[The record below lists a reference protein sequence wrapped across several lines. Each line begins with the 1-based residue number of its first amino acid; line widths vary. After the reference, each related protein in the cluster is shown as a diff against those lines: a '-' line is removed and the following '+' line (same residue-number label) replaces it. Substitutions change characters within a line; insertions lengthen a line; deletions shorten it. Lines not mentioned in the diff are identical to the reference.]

1 MKKLIPFISSFL
13 TLIAIIFFWDH
24 IKLPYDQNNVI
35 VGNYYFKKFNP
46 LNDTV
51 RFLFFT
57 AIPCIIYLVSYL
69 NLNKEVY
76 NLRPQHKDYFLNK
89 SKNYFNDPLKFY
101 FLFFIFL
108 ISIEFFS
115 IDLRNFIGNTDIFH
129 EGTYLVPP
137 LNYLETNKLFKSTI
151 YDYGFIANNIGL
163 IFHYFFGYYTI
174 GSLTLIKLI
183 FIFITK
189 FFFICLSKKIISFL
203 NINNY
208 SKIIFFIIFTFT
220 AISFPNY
227 YDFNSYV
234 SPRIC
239 LYLSFIY
246 LLGSALC
253 DKKNLKIKFFFIG
266 TFSIISILWWY
277 DIGAYVNTLI
287 FLAIIYLLIHKEISK
302 IALIVLGFLFSW
314 SVFFLIMPLDELQ
327 EFLLQIQLP
336 YSSAYEYILGI
347 EYRKPFSE
355 YSTRWTKALM
365 LIYLTGLMLINFN
378 FSKKYS
384 FDYRVKIF
392 INLFFIS
399 GIFVF
404 KSALMRSDGVHLK
417 SSSGIYTLVFIFL
430 IILLSFQKFEIEKKI
445 KNLIISFNIKN
456 FSRFLLGFFFT
467 LSTLFISGTFNK
479 DDHVKKIDKIKNVY
493 SLKTNI
499 FNLVNAEDTLYLTVD
514 TQKVLK
520 RYAELSKEDT
530 CIQILTDDISFAY
543 YLRKKSCT
551 QFYIPAQIINGI
563 TEKKFISQLN
573 KAAPNII
580 LYKSQNKILL
590 NYSNMPNATKYIE
603 EKYKLLENFNDYI
616 FYKLK

>member
-1 MKKLIPFISSFL
+1 MKKFIPFISSFL
-13 TLIAIIFFWDH
+13 TLIVISFFWDH
-24 IKLPYDQNNVI
+24 IKLPYDESNVI

-46 LNDTV
+46 LNDTI

-57 AIPCIIYLVSYL
+57 VIPSIVYLVSYL

-76 NLRPQHKDYFLNK
+76 NLRPLHKDYFLNK
-89 SKNYFNDPLKFY
+89 NKNYFKDPLKFY
-101 FLFFIFL
+101 FLFYIFL

-115 IDLRNFIGNTDIFH
+115 IDLKSYLGNTDIFH

-183 FIFITK
+183 FIFISK
-189 FFFICLSKKIISFL
+189 FFLILLSKKIISFL

-208 SKIIFFIIFTFT
+208 LKIISFIIFTFI

-253 DKKNLKIKFFFIG
+253 DKKNLKIKFFFVG

-277 DIGAYVNTLI
+277 DIGAYVNALI

-302 IALIVLGFLFSW
+302 TASIALGIIFSW
-314 SVFFLIMPLDELQ
+314 SVFFLIMPLDELR
-327 EFLLQIQLP
+327 EFLLQIHIP
-336 YSSAYEYILGI
+336 YSNAYEYILGI
-347 EYRKPFSE
+347 EYPKPFSE
-355 YSTRWTKALM
+355 YSTRWTKALI
-365 LIYLTGLMLINFN
+365 LIYLTSLMLVNFN

-399 GIFVF
+399 GIFIF

-417 SSSGIYTLVFIFL
+417 SSSGIYTLIFILL
-430 IILLSFQKFEIEKKI
+430 IILFFFKKFEVEKRI

-456 FSRFLLGFFFT
+456 FSRFILGFFLI
-467 LSTLFISGTFNK
+467 LSSLFILGIFNN

-493 SLKTNI
+493 NLKTNI
-499 FNLVNAEDTLYLTVD
+499 FNLINAKDATYLTND
-514 TQKVLK
+514 TKKVLK
-520 RYAELSKEDT
+520 RYEQLSKEDT
-530 CIQILTDDISFAY
+530 CIQILTDDISFTY
-543 YLRKKSCT
+543 FLRKKSCT
-551 QFYIPAQIINGI
+551 QFYITAQIINGI
-563 TEKKFISQLN
+563 TEEKFIHQLK

-580 LYKSQNKILL
+580 LYRSQNNILL
-590 NYSNMPNATKYIE
+590 NYSNMPNVTKYIKE
-603 EKYKLLENFNDYI
+603 NYKFLEDFNGYI